1 MAPEGRALFAAD
13 FFSVRIV
20 RGRARPVRCNFYIS
34 ALLPVAGDW
43 LKSNPVEFVTVLAAV
58 NVIVRFVS
66 HGKVEIFSDKSGSG
80 MLPIV
85 VMIVTAVGLGSAL
98 PSCTAL
104 EAVDVDGKVY
114 YLHESGAK
122 GGIDLVPGG
131 KPRVW
136 WRVGLGGDGVDG
148 GGK

>member
-1 MAPEGRALFAAD
+1 MTTKHALKSKTIWIQIAA
-13 FFSVRIV
+13 VV
-20 RGRARPVRCNFYIS
+20 S

-58 NVIVRFVS
+58 NVIVRFVT
-66 HGKVEIFSDKSGSG
+66 HGKVQIFTDKSGSA

-104 EAVDVDGKVY
+104 ERVDVDGRVY

-131 KPRVW
+131 KPRVFV
-136 WRVGLGGDGVDG
+136 RVPVHGLLKHEGRGRKVEAQ
-148 GGK
+148 K